1 MSPFVRIPVF
11 VVLALAVSIG
21 AVEAARTYKWVDEDG
36 VTHYSQHPPPDGEA
50 EIINPSIG
58 LPSDAGT
65 GSGESGTAGTDA
77 DGDGSDD
84 GPETMEAF
92 CNQLREQEQ
101 MLAGERDV
109 RVRREDGSL
118 EPLEGDARAARRAE
132 IQQQLDQHCS

>member
-1 MSPFVRIPVF
+1 MSPFVRIPAF
-11 VVLALAVSIG
+11 VALALAVSIG
-21 AVEAARTYKWVDEDG
+21 GAEAARTYKWVDEDG

-50 EIINPSIG
+50 EIIQPSIG
-58 LPSDAGT
+58 LPSGAGT
-65 GSGESGTAGTDA
+65 GSGESGTAGVDE
-77 DGDGSDD
+77 DGGGGDG

-132 IQQQLDQHCS
+132 IQQQLDEHCS